1 MSENFE
7 KLKRIGVQKI
17 HEATHIPR
25 VHIQS
30 ILNENFDDMN
40 NVQLLGFIYVL
51 EREYSLDLSDLK
63 EKAKEYFKK
72 NKSALKRENTT
83 VLFTVSKKK
92 RNFTLVY
99 ILLAVAVFVAF
110 AFYNIQSKE
119 SEISN
124 VDNSAIAN
132 AQNSISVIT
141 GDKNL
146 SKASENIIKNS
157 KLPSEPL
164 QEQQKKAENPIEPIQ
179 QKDPYQNSTEPIKQ
193 PMQEPLKDTEATTPA
208 IASQTLTQPQPIVKE
223 SNATKDLNET
233 KEVIRTET
241 QENIQASSKD
251 SSKEVLAQPS
261 LKIISKSKVWLGYID
276 LKNHRQNQ
284 KTFSGEFTLD
294 ASKNWLISLGHG
306 FVDIEING
314 VATSFKKAQNIR
326 FSYID
331 SKLKEIDTEEFK
343 SLNRGTTW

>member
-7 KLKRIGVQKI
+7 KLKRIGAQKI

-25 VHIQS
+25 VHIQA
-30 ILNENFDDMN
+30 ILNENFEDMN
-40 NVQLLGFIYVL
+40 SVQLLGFIYVL
-51 EREYSLDLSDLK
+51 EREYSLDLSDLR
-63 EKAKEYFKK
+63 ERAKEHFK
-72 NKSALKRENTT
+72 NNRSTFKRENSAS
-83 VLFTVSKKK
+83 LFIVSKKR
-92 RNFTLVY
+92 RNFTFIY
-99 ILLAVAVFVAF
+99 ILLALAVFIAF

-124 VDNSAIAN
+124 VDNSAITN
-132 AQNSISVIT
+132 AKNSILVVT
-141 GDKNL
+141 DDKNL
-146 SKASENIIKNS
+146 SKTDENSTQNS
-157 KLPSEPL
+157 QLPTEPIQVQ
-164 QEQQKKAENPIEPIQ
+164 QEKAENPTEPIQ
-179 QKDPYQNSTEPIKQ
+179 QKDPHQNSSEPIKQ
-193 PMQEPLKDTEATTPA
+193 PTQEPAKTAEAGVGITVP
-208 IASQTLTQPQPIVKE
+208 QTLIKE
-223 SNATKDLNET
+223 NNVTIDANET
-233 KEVIRTET
+233 KEAVRAES
-241 QENIQASSKD
+241 QDSVKVPPQD
-251 SSKEVLAQPS
+251 SSNKETAAQPS
-261 LKIISKSKVWLGYID
+261 LKIVSKSKVWLGYID

-331 SKLKEIDTEEFK
+331 SKLKEIDAEEFK

>member
-25 VHIQS
+25 VHVQS

-51 EREYSLDLSDLK
+51 EREYSLDLSELRK
-63 EKAKEYFKK
+63 KAKEYFK
-72 NKSALKRENTT
+72 NSKSTLKRENSAA
-83 VLFTVSKKK
+83 LFIVSKKK
-92 RNFTLVY
+92 RNFTLIY
-99 ILLAVAVFVAF
+99 ILLAVAIFVAF
-110 AFYNIQSKE
+110 TFYNIQSKE

-124 VDNSAIAN
+124 VDNSAIVN
-132 AQNSISVIT
+132 AQNSISVVT
-141 GDKNL
+141 ADKNL
-146 SKASENIIKNS
+146 SKINENIAKDS
-157 KLPSEPL
+157 KPSSEPI
-164 QEQQKKAENPIEPIQ
+164 QEQQKKAENPVEPIQ
-179 QKDPYQNSTEPIKQ
+179 QKDPSQNSAEPIKQ
-193 PMQEPLKDTEATTPA
+193 PVEEPIKNMEAVTTT
-208 IASQTLTQPQPIVKE
+208 ITQPIIKE
-223 SNATKDLNET
+223 ANTTKDINET
-233 KEVIRTET
+233 KEIVSPKI
-241 QENIQASSKD
+241 QENTQVSPKD
-251 SSKEVLAQPS
+251 SSNEVIAQPS

-294 ASKNWLISLGHG
+294 ASRNWLISLGHG

-314 VATSFKKAQNIR
+314 VNTSFKKAQNIR